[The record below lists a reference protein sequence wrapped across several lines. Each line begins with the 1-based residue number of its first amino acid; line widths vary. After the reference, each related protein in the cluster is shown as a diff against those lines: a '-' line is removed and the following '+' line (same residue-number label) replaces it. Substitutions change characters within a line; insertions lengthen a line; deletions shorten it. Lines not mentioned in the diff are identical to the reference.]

1 MPEKRG
7 RRKTLYT
14 GRKYLVVERVNED
27 FIASVYGENWKK
39 GHAEFCTVLYNTIHT
54 YRHEKRDGIIGKG
67 HRSEFCFCPAF
78 CHH

>member
-54 YRHEKRDGIIGKG
+54 YK
-67 HRSEFCFCPAF
+67 
-78 CHH
+78 